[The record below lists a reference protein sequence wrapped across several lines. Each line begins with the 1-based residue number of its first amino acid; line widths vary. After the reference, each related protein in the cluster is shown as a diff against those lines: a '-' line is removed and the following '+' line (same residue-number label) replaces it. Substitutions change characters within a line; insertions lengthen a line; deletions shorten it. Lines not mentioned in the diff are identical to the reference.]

1 MWKPEF
7 LSMILS
13 AAVSLLTLF
22 TFFQSRMTST
32 EKRLTILEEK
42 NKQNDKEL
50 EETKTRLDNHDLQ
63 MQVLIQMTEQIK
75 NLSEKVDKIGGTI
88 MINWK
93 LRFQNKATLLAI
105 ASTVILLIQQLGFKL
120 PDNIADIV
128 NTFLT
133 LLVLLGVIN
142 DPTTAGVG
150 DSPKALT
157 YAEPKKGTR

>member
-1 MWKPEF
+1 M
-7 LSMILS
+7 
-13 AAVSLLTLF
+13 
-22 TFFQSRMTST
+22 
-32 EKRLTILEEK
+32 K
-42 NKQNDKEL
+42 N
-50 EETKTRLDNHDLQ
+50 
-63 MQVLIQMTEQIK
+63 
-75 NLSEKVDKIGGTI
+75 
-88 MINWK
+88 INWK

-142 DPTTAGVG
+142 DPTTEGIS

-157 YAEPKKGTR
+157 YNEPKKELGE

>member
-1 MWKPEF
+1 
-7 LSMILS
+7 
-13 AAVSLLTLF
+13 
-22 TFFQSRMTST
+22 
-32 EKRLTILEEK
+32 
-42 NKQNDKEL
+42 
-50 EETKTRLDNHDLQ
+50 
-63 MQVLIQMTEQIK
+63 
-75 NLSEKVDKIGGTI
+75 

-142 DPTTAGVG
+142 DPTTEGIS

-157 YAEPKKGTR
+157 YNEPKKKLGE

>member
-1 MWKPEF
+1 
-7 LSMILS
+7 
-13 AAVSLLTLF
+13 
-22 TFFQSRMTST
+22 
-32 EKRLTILEEK
+32 
-42 NKQNDKEL
+42 
-50 EETKTRLDNHDLQ
+50 
-63 MQVLIQMTEQIK
+63 
-75 NLSEKVDKIGGTI
+75 

-120 PDNIADIV
+120 PDNIADVV

-142 DPTTAGVG
+142 DPTTEGIS

-157 YAEPKKGTR
+157 YNEPKKELGE